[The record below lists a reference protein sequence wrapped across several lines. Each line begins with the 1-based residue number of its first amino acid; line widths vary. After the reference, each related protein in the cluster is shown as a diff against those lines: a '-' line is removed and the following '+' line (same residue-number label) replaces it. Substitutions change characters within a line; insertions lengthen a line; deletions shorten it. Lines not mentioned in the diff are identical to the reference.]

1 MQHFRMKTV
10 YKNNEM
16 KKKKKMEDLRL
27 SAVALVND
35 CVYFFKLKRLDL
47 KWRKLLKA
55 RSAWHW
61 MSGIGH
67 LP

>member
-16 KKKKKMEDLRL
+16 KKMEDLRL

-35 CVYFFKLKRLDL
+35 CVYFFKLKRLNL

>member
-16 KKKKKMEDLRL
+16 KKMEDLRL

-35 CVYFFKLKRLDL
+35 CVYFFKLKRLNL

-55 RSAWHW
+55 RGAWHR